1 MLKYIADITI
11 LAVEIICY
19 LIFFGIFARGKKIK
33 VKQKISA
40 ICLLI
45 SIVYVCVHFLKN
57 YTIVKLLMIMLTML
71 IVIRFL
77 YEISAIKTIILT
89 LLIQGIIGVIDYIVI
104 MIVTARY
111 NNIDILE
118 DSTDLIGVLVII
130 ASRIILFLLLITVK
144 RISVIKKKNVIDMSN
159 KEWLQFLIFP
169 IFTLITVIVMTNS
182 MVTSYHED
190 IVNVYYVIAI
200 VLIVLNMV
208 VFHLI
213 NEILENSQR
222 IREADVLKQQ
232 SIGQLELY
240 NSLRKNYDI
249 QRKRTH
255 EYKNQIM
262 CIDSL
267 LKKKNYNK
275 LEEYINSIFDKLDG
289 QLDMVDTNNEVV
301 NAVINAKYY
310 EALQNDVLFILKIN
324 DLSHIKVS
332 DEDIVTILSNLLDN
346 AIEAAGQCD
355 IDKKTVGIKLLYEDD
370 VLSIAVSNSYKTEPE
385 IMEDGYMRTIK
396 DDKEAYVYA
405 YTITLEKILT
415 LITIGI
421 MGVVLNRLVNIIIFL
436 CTFMFLRRRTGGFHL
451 ETFGQCFI
459 GTNFICVIIEAC
471 DFVWLK
477 YMTLVMFLC
486 MVSVLYII
494 CVGTVNHPNL
504 ALNDGELMES
514 KKRARIIVALE
525 ALLTIVLCIV
535 GVDKTITGYMA
546 MGINICALLLVMS
559 KIQSRMNK

>member
-77 YEISAIKTIILT
+77 YEISAVKTIILT

-130 ASRIILFLLLITVK
+130 ASRIILFLFLIIIK

-267 LKKKNYNK
+267 LKKKKYDK
-275 LEEYINSIFDKLDG
+275 LEEYINSIFNRLDG

-301 NAVINAKYY
+301 NAIINAKYY

-346 AIEAAGQCD
+346 AIEAAGQCE
-355 IDKKTVGIKLLYEDD
+355 IDKRTVGIRLLYEDD

-396 DDKEAYVYA
+396 DDKEQHGLGIRNVVA
-405 YTITLEKILT
+405 TLEKYNAEYI
-415 LITIGI
+415 IDYKNGEF
-421 MGVVLNRLVNIIIFL
+421 VFSIII
-436 CTFMFLRRRTGGFHL
+436 
-451 ETFGQCFI
+451 
-459 GTNFICVIIEAC
+459 
-471 DFVWLK
+471 
-477 YMTLVMFLC
+477 
-486 MVSVLYII
+486 
-494 CVGTVNHPNL
+494 
-504 ALNDGELMES
+504 
-514 KKRARIIVALE
+514 
-525 ALLTIVLCIV
+525 
-535 GVDKTITGYMA
+535 
-546 MGINICALLLVMS
+546 
-559 KIQSRMNK
+559 

>member
-77 YEISAIKTIILT
+77 YEISAVKTIILT

-130 ASRIILFLLLITVK
+130 ASRIILFLFLIIIK

-346 AIEAAGQCD
+346 AIEAAGQCE
-355 IDKKTVGIKLLYEDD
+355 IDKRTVGIKLLYEDD

-396 DDKEAYVYA
+396 DNKEQHGLGIRNVVA
-405 YTITLEKILT
+405 TLEKY
-415 LITIGI
+415 
-421 MGVVLNRLVNIIIFL
+421 NA
-436 CTFMFLRRRTGGFHL
+436 
-451 ETFGQCFI
+451 E
-459 GTNFICVIIEAC
+459 
-471 DFVWLK
+471 
-477 YMTLVMFLC
+477 
-486 MVSVLYII
+486 YII
-494 CVGTVNHPNL
+494 DYKN
-504 ALNDGELMES
+504 GEFVFS
-514 KKRARIIVALE
+514 II
-525 ALLTIVLCIV
+525 
-535 GVDKTITGYMA
+535 M
-546 MGINICALLLVMS
+546 
-559 KIQSRMNK
+559 

>member
-169 IFTLITVIVMTNS
+169 IFALITVIVMTNS
-182 MVTSYHED
+182 MITSYHED

-355 IDKKTVGIKLLYEDD
+355 IDKRTVGIKLLYEDD

-396 DDKEAYVYA
+396 DDKEQHGLGIRNVVA
-405 YTITLEKILT
+405 TLEKY
-415 LITIGI
+415 
-421 MGVVLNRLVNIIIFL
+421 NA
-436 CTFMFLRRRTGGFHL
+436 
-451 ETFGQCFI
+451 E
-459 GTNFICVIIEAC
+459 
-471 DFVWLK
+471 
-477 YMTLVMFLC
+477 
-486 MVSVLYII
+486 YII
-494 CVGTVNHPNL
+494 DYKN
-504 ALNDGELMES
+504 GEFVFS
-514 KKRARIIVALE
+514 II
-525 ALLTIVLCIV
+525 
-535 GVDKTITGYMA
+535 M
-546 MGINICALLLVMS
+546 
-559 KIQSRMNK
+559 